1 MLCFWFKFWV
11 FKEIFSTNLGDGLLG
26 LLPHLVELLLAGLQ
40 QESNPVGV
48 VVHGEVGQPGAGVG
62 VNHDLVSALN
72 IDDDVL
78 AGHGVLVVV
87 LVVLV
92 EDGGDLLTVLADGK
106 ESLLVVVGG
115 NVELEH
121 VGSTAGAGEDA
132 GVDVEAA
139 AVVAVGAL
147 EGQVLLTTTVVGLGP
162 IGVEADAQGLAIEG
176 LQECILPLNPGLKVL
191 NVGNAV
197 RVLSVHP
204 VLQVLV
210 GVLAIRDLLADP
222 LVQSGVLSS
231 PGGSLVVSALVQG
244 SNVCL
249 AAVVLALG
257 KVLQVGDG
265 SLASIILTLGK
276 VLQVGD
282 LRLAGVVLSLGPGV
296 ESSDLG
302 LPGSVL
308 SVQLAVQLGNVHLSG
323 GVVLLLL
330 LLKRLDL
337 VLAEIILTGGG
348 HFQSIVVLLQ
358 LVVVSPEAVDLGL
371 AVSVGLHQAGEGIL
385 QLGLE
390 AIAGIEAC
398 CDVTFR
404 HRFWLRMRRRPR

>member
-11 FKEIFSTNLGDGLLG
+11 FKEIFSTNLSDGLLS

-62 VNHDLVSALN
+62 VNHDLVSALD

-78 AGHGVLVVV
+78 AGHRVLVVV

-121 VGSTAGAGEDA
+121 VGSTAGASEDA

-147 EGQVLLTTTVVGLGP
+147 EGQVLLTATVVGLGP
-162 IGVEADAQGLAIEG
+162 VGVEADAQGLAIEG

-210 GVLAIRDLLADP
+210 GVLAVRDLLADP
-222 LVQSGVLSS
+222 LVESSVLSS

-244 SNVCL
+244 SNVCP
-249 AAVVLALG
+249 ATVV
-257 KVLQVGDG
+257 
-265 SLASIILTLGK
+265 LTLGK

-282 LRLAGVVLSLGPGV
+282 LRLAGVVLTLGPGV
-296 ESSDLG
+296 ESGDLG

-308 SVQLAVQLGNVHLSG
+308 SVQFAVQFGNVHLSG
-323 GVVLLLL
+323 SVVLLLL

-390 AIAGIEAC
+390 AIAGIKAC

>member
-1 MLCFWFKFWV
+1 M
-11 FKEIFSTNLGDGLLG
+11 
-26 LLPHLVELLLAGLQ
+26 
-40 QESNPVGV
+40 
-48 VVHGEVGQPGAGVG
+48 
-62 VNHDLVSALN
+62 
-72 IDDDVL
+72 
-78 AGHGVLVVV
+78 
-87 LVVLV
+87 VLV
-92 EDGGDLLTVLADGK
+92 EDGGNLLTVLTDGQ

-121 VGSTAGAGEDA
+121 VGSAAWAGEDA
-132 GVDVEAA
+132 GVGVEAA

-147 EGQVLLTTTVVGLGP
+147 EGQVLLAATVVGLGP
-162 IGVEADAQGLAIEG
+162 VGVEADAQGFALEG
-176 LQECILPLNPGLKVL
+176 LQESILPFNPELKVL
-191 NVGNAV
+191 NVRNAV

-222 LVQSGVLSS
+222 LVEGGVLSS

-249 AAVVLALG
+249 ATVILA
-257 KVLQVGDG
+257 
-265 SLASIILTLGK
+265 LGK

-282 LRLAGVVLSLGPGV
+282 LRLAGVVLALGPGV
-296 ESSDLG
+296 KGSNLG

-358 LVVVSPEAVDLGL
+358 LIVVSPKAVDLGL

>member
-11 FKEIFSTNLGDGLLG
+11 FKEIFSTNLGDGLLS
-26 LLPHLVELLLAGLQ
+26 LLPHEVELLLAGLQ
-40 QESNPVGV
+40 QESDPVGV

-62 VNHDLVSALN
+62 VHHDLVPALH

-78 AGHGVLVVV
+78 PGHRVLVVV

-92 EDGGDLLTVLADGK
+92 EDGGDLLTVLTDGK

-121 VGSTAGAGEDA
+121 VGSTAGAGEDT
-132 GVDVEAA
+132 GVNVEAA
-139 AVVAVGAL
+139 TIVAVGAL
-147 EGQVLLTTTVVGLGP
+147 EGQVLLAATVVGLGP
-162 IGVEADAQGLAIEG
+162 VGVEADAQSLSIEG
-176 LQECILPLNPGLKVL
+176 LQESILPLDPGLKVL
-191 NVGNAV
+191 NVRNAV
-197 RVLSVHP
+197 GVLSVHP

-210 GVLAIRDLLADP
+210 GVLTIRDLLADP
-222 LVQSGVLSS
+222 LVEGGILGS
-231 PGGSLVVSALVQG
+231 PGGSLVISALIQS
-244 SNVCL
+244 SNVGL
-249 AAVVLALG
+249 ATVVLALG
-257 KVLQVGDG
+257 KVLQVGDL
-265 SLASIILTLGK
+265 SLAS
-276 VLQVGD
+276 
-282 LRLAGVVLSLGPGV
+282 VVLTLGPGV
-296 ESSDLG
+296 EGSDLG

-323 GVVLLLL
+323 SVVLLLL

-358 LVVVSPEAVDLGL
+358 LVVVPPEAVDLGL

>member
-11 FKEIFSTNLGDGLLG
+11 FKEIFSTNLGNGLLS

-40 QESNPVGV
+40 HESNPVGV

-62 VNHDLVSALN
+62 VHHDLVSALD

-78 AGHGVLVVV
+78 AGHRVLVVV

-92 EDGGDLLTVLADGK
+92 EDGGDLLTVLADGE

-121 VGSTAGAGEDA
+121 VGSTTGAGENA
-132 GVDVEAA
+132 GVNVQAA
-139 AVVAVGAL
+139 
-147 EGQVLLTTTVVGLGP
+147 TVVGLGP
-162 IGVEADAQGLAIEG
+162 VGVEADAQSLAIEG
-176 LQECILPLNPGLKVL
+176 LQESILPLDPGLKVL
-191 NVGNAV
+191 NVRNAV
-197 RVLSVHP
+197 GVLSVHP

-210 GVLAIRDLLADP
+210 GVLTIGDLLADP
-222 LVQSGVLSS
+222 LVEGGILGS
-231 PGGSLVVSALVQG
+231 PGGSLVISALVQS
-244 SNVCL
+244 SNVGL
-249 AAVVLALG
+249 ATVVLALG
-257 KVLQVGDG
+257 KVLQVGNG
-265 SLASIILTLGK
+265 SLASVILALGK

-296 ESSDLG
+296 EGCDLG

-308 SVQLAVQLGNVHLSG
+308 GVQLAVQLGDVHLSG
-323 GVVLLLL
+323 SVVLLLL

-348 HFQSIVVLLQ
+348 HLQSIVVLLQ
-358 LVVVSPEAVDLGL
+358 LVVVSPESVDLGL
-371 AVSVGLHQAGEGIL
+371 PVVVGLHQAGEGIL

-398 CDVTFR
+398 ADVTFR

>member
-11 FKEIFSTNLGDGLLG
+11 FKEIFSTNLGNGLLS

-62 VNHDLVSALN
+62 VNHDLVSALHVN
-72 IDDDVL
+72 DDVL
-78 AGHGVLVVV
+78 SGHGVLVVV
-87 LVVLV
+87 LMVLV
-92 EDGGDLLTVLADGK
+92 EDGGNLLTVLADGQ

-121 VGSTAGAGEDA
+121 VGSAAGAGEDA
-132 GVDVEAA
+132 SVGVEAA

-147 EGQVLLTTTVVGLGP
+147 EGQVLLAATVVGLGP
-162 IGVEADAQGLAIEG
+162 VGVEADAQGLALEG
-176 LQECILPLNPGLKVL
+176 LQESILPLNPELKVL
-191 NVGNAV
+191 NVRNAV
-197 RVLSVHP
+197 RVLRVHP

-210 GVLAIRDLLADP
+210 GVLAVRDLLADP
-222 LVQSGVLSS
+222 LVEGGVLSS
-231 PGGSLVVSALVQG
+231 PGGSLVVCALVQG
-244 SNVCL
+244 SNVGL
-249 AAVVLALG
+249 ATVVLA
-257 KVLQVGDG
+257 
-265 SLASIILTLGK
+265 LGK

-282 LRLAGVVLSLGPGV
+282 LRLAGVVLALGPGV
-296 ESSDLG
+296 KRSDLG
-302 LPGSVL
+302 LPSDVL
-308 SVQLAVQLGNVHLSG
+308 SDQLAVQLGNVHLSG

-337 VLAEIILTGGG
+337 VLAEIILTGGS

>member
-1 MLCFWFKFWV
+1 MVLRPRSVQQALFLFWFKFC
-11 FKEIFSTNLGDGLLG
+11 FRKLFSTNLGDGLLS

-72 IDDDVL
+72 INDDVL
-78 AGHGVLVVV
+78 AGHRVLVVV

-92 EDGGDLLTVLADGK
+92 EDGGNLLTVLADGK

-147 EGQVLLTTTVVGLGP
+147 EGQVLLTATVVGLGP
-162 IGVEADAQGLAIEG
+162 VGVEADAQGLAIEG

-191 NVGNAV
+191 NVRDAV

-204 VLQVLV
+204 VLQVLG
-210 GVLAIRDLLADP
+210 GVLAVRDLLADP
-222 LVQSGVLSS
+222 LVESSVLSS

-282 LRLAGVVLSLGPGV
+282 L
-296 ESSDLG
+296 G

-308 SVQLAVQLGNVHLSG
+308 SVQLAVKLGNVHLSG
-323 GVVLLLL
+323 SVVLLLL

-358 LVVVSPEAVDLGL
+358 LVVVSPEGVNL
-371 AVSVGLHQAGEGIL
+371 
-385 QLGLE
+385 
-390 AIAGIEAC
+390 
-398 CDVTFR
+398 
-404 HRFWLRMRRRPR
+404 

>member
-11 FKEIFSTNLGDGLLG
+11 FKEIFSTNLGNGLLS

-62 VNHDLVSALN
+62 VHHDLVSALD

-78 AGHGVLVVV
+78 AGHRVLVVV

-92 EDGGDLLTVLADGK
+92 EDGGNLLTVLADGK
-106 ESLLVVVGG
+106 ESLLAVVGG

-132 GVDVEAA
+132 GVDAA

-147 EGQVLLTTTVVGLGP
+147 EGQVLLTATVVGLGP
-162 IGVEADAQGLAIEG
+162 VGVEADAQGLAIEG

-191 NVGNAV
+191 NVRNAV

-210 GVLAIRDLLADP
+210 GVLAVRDLLADP
-222 LVQSGVLSS
+222 LVESSVL
-231 PGGSLVVSALVQG
+231 VSALVQG

-249 AAVVLALG
+249 ATVVLALG

-265 SLASIILTLGK
+265 SL
-276 VLQVGD
+276 
-282 LRLAGVVLSLGPGV
+282 
-296 ESSDLG
+296 
-302 LPGSVL
+302 
-308 SVQLAVQLGNVHLSG
+308 
-323 GVVLLLL
+323 
-330 LLKRLDL
+330 
-337 VLAEIILTGGG
+337 
-348 HFQSIVVLLQ
+348 
-358 LVVVSPEAVDLGL
+358 
-371 AVSVGLHQAGEGIL
+371 
-385 QLGLE
+385 
-390 AIAGIEAC
+390 
-398 CDVTFR
+398 
-404 HRFWLRMRRRPR
+404 